1 MDVKSS
7 MSNSSM
13 SSNTINNGSSVEVID
28 LGHYWNVVRRQL
40 KKIIALSVVMTL
52 ISILVV
58 FSLTPK
64 YSATSTLMIEA
75 NESKVVSIEE
85 VYG

>member
-1 MDVKSS
+1 MDMKGSKGNS
-7 MSNSSM
+7 NMSNNSMNNQSS
-13 SSNTINNGSSVEVID
+13 SKSGNHGSAMEVID
-28 LGHYWNVVRRQL
+28 LAHYWNVVRRQL
-40 KKIIALSVVMTL
+40 KKIIALSIVMTL

-75 NESKVVSIEE
+75 NES
-85 VYG
+85 